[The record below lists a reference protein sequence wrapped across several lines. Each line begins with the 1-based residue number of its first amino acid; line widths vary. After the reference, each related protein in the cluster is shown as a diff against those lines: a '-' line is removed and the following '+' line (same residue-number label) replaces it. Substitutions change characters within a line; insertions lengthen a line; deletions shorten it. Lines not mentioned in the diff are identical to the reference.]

1 MSDAMEILKLR
12 AKVKRRETTI
22 RLLDKEYREQQRQ
35 IATLRDA
42 LQYAVEKYGKP
53 GGPWNV
59 PGDPGGWLD
68 RARKALEATE

>member
-1 MSDAMEILKLR
+1 MEILELR
-12 AKVKRRETTI
+12 ATIKRREGVI
-22 RLLDKEYREQQRQ
+22 RILEKDCLEYRRQ